1 MLHHV
6 SINARDPDK
15 AAAALARMV
24 RATALRAP
32 QPPFPQGS
40 WFVCFGDAQGTLIEI
55 MPWGE
60 TRDLAAPGGL
70 GFDPD
75 MRATSGSHVL
85 LGTRLSATELF
96 ALAELEG
103 WRAELA
109 SAGLFQFV
117 KVWVEDRFLVEFLTP
132 ELSPAYLEHFGTGG
146 LASLDGKLRAIESA
160 LADVQ
165 ASQNSSGCSG
175 G

>member
-6 SINARDPDK
+6 SINARNPDVV
-15 AAAALARMV
+15 AAALASMV

-40 WFVCFGDAQGTLIEI
+40 WFVCLGDAHGTLIEV

-60 TRDLAAPGGL
+60 TRDPSASGGL

-85 LGTRLSATELF
+85 LGTELCAAELS
-96 ALAELEG
+96 ALAEREG
-103 WRAELA
+103 WRAELG

-117 KVWVEDRFLVEFLTP
+117 KIWVENRFLVEFLTP
-132 ELSPAYLEHFGTGG
+132 EFRVAYLDHFGTEG
-146 LASLDGKLRAIESA
+146 LASLDEKLRKIEIA
-160 LADVQ
+160 LA
-165 ASQNSSGCSG
+165 
-175 G
+175 